1 MVVVGLLAAAAAA
14 AATQPAPPTQ
24 HHALAVISLLEPGSQ
39 TATLTTRAG
48 TVTRSAEPLFSQDRV
63 WEPRLDNGYP
73 NVVFDASDPHGPWR
87 LWYGGCSN
95 AGNCARQYVMYAN
108 SSDGL

>member
-24 HHALAVISLLEPGSQ
+24 HRALAVISLLEPGSQ
-39 TATLTTRAG
+39 TTLTTRTG